1 MPAPDSSGP
10 PHDLARLIEVL
21 DRHSVDYLLAGGAAA
36 RAYGAERLTEDA
48 DCVVRRERPNLD
60 RLASAMRELN
70 ARLRV
75 SGMSDD
81 DARQLPVQLDG
92 NMLASADISTWM
104 TDAGGFDV
112 LPGLV
117 GADGLLVPYE
127 DLARRQTIIR
137 GAGFTIR
144 AAALEDIITAK
155 ERAGR
160 PKDHDALPELRA
172 LRDARTTEERCPTP
186 PDVGGG

>member
-1 MPAPDSSGP
+1 
-10 PHDLARLIEVL
+10 
-21 DRHSVDYLLAGGAAA
+21 
-36 RAYGAERLTEDA
+36 
-48 DCVVRRERPNLD
+48 
-60 RLASAMRELN
+60 MRELN

>member
-1 MPAPDSSGP
+1 
-10 PHDLARLIEVL
+10 
-21 DRHSVDYLLAGGAAA
+21 
-36 RAYGAERLTEDA
+36 
-48 DCVVRRERPNLD
+48 
-60 RLASAMRELN
+60 MRELN

-81 DARQLPVQLDG
+81 DARELPVKLDG
-92 NMLASADISTWM
+92 NMLASADISTGM

-117 GADGLLVPYE
+117 RADGLLVPYE
-127 DLARRQTIIR
+127 HLAQRQTIIR
-137 GAGFTIR
+137 GAGFRIR

-172 LRDARTTEERCPTP
+172 LRDAHTTGKEAPST
-186 PDVGGG
+186 

>member
-21 DRHSVDYLLAGGAAA
+21 DRHGVEYLLAGGAAA

-48 DCVVRRERPNLD
+48 DCVVRRERANLD
-60 RLASAMRELN
+60 RLANAMRELN

-75 SGMSDD
+75 SGMTDD

-127 DLARRQTIIR
+127 DLAQRRTIIR

-172 LRDARTTEERCPTP
+172 LRDARTTGKKSSTP
-186 PDVGGG
+186 PDVEAG